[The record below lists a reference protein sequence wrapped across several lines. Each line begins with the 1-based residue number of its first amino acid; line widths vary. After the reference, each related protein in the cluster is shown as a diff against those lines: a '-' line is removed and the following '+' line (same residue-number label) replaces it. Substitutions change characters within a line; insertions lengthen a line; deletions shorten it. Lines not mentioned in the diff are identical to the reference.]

1 MPHKAGEGT
10 GGGSWRSGRPR
21 GHTVVLK
28 WVSGGFDGTKT
39 VPPKPRETPRNR
51 PKPTV
56 HRGRSRPRLVGFGE
70 LNRKPAFEVD
80 FGNGR
85 DQRTAG
91 ERARQPDSAPP
102 DQEGCVSLRL
112 GATVSFDTTTS
123 LRRAPHRLPA
133 TQPPSAPKPQIG
145 KLPWRCRATARIHA
159 LCSRCR
165 ANPGPSPL
173 GAAFQ
178 CAQRVVY
185 ENMSGMVSWDRVRE
199 RD

>member
-1 MPHKAGEGT
+1 MGPKRCHQNRAK
-10 GGGSWRSGRPR
+10 
-21 GHTVVLK
+21 
-28 WVSGGFDGTKT
+28 
-39 VPPKPRETPRNR
+39 PPETARNR
-51 PKPTV
+51 QGTEAEAA
-56 HRGRSRPRLVGFGE
+56 RGLSVSANSTENPPLKSTSE
-70 LNRKPAFEVD
+70 MDAM
-80 FGNGR
+80 
-85 DQRTAG
+85 RTTGA
-91 ERARQPDSAPP
+91 RAQQPESAPP
-102 DQEGCVSLRL
+102 DQVGCVSGRH

-165 ANPGPSPL
+165 ANPEPSPL
-173 GAAFQ
+173 GATFE

>member
-1 MPHKAGEGT
+1 MGPKRCHQNRAK
-10 GGGSWRSGRPR
+10 
-21 GHTVVLK
+21 
-28 WVSGGFDGTKT
+28 
-39 VPPKPRETPRNR
+39 PPETARNR
-51 PKPTV
+51 PKPPETD
-56 HRGRSRPRLVGFGE
+56 SAPRP
-70 LNRKPAFEVD
+70 KPPAACRFRRTQPKTHPEVD

-85 DQRTAG
+85 DQRTTG

-102 DQEGCVSLRL
+102 DQEACVSLRL

-173 GAAFQ
+173 GAAFE